1 MRYCK
6 YFAFL
11 SCLRILHWCVKNQAY
26 KHKLRSGSK
35 SDASTS
41 LDDYL
46 SFGSSLSDGL
56 LRFDAREV
64 SVLGLTSMIK
74 VFAQMRNLRRGH
86 DTQGRLK
93 TVNIDEISQGYAN
106 FMAQLRIVE
115 IHDKVHK
122 ELFGPKDKMPEKGAP
137 LNKAEE
143 EAKRARA
150 LADPIRAEKE
160 AKAEQE
166 AAKAKAERAHED
178 AKKLVDIFSSQVLQP
193 QTDMFLTPEW
203 DEMVPFPT
211 SKFLLRVID
220 ILLFHR

>member
-1 MRYCK
+1 M
-6 YFAFL
+6 
-11 SCLRILHWCVKNQAY
+11 Q
-26 KHKLRSGSK
+26 SGSK
-35 SDASTS
+35 SNPSTS

-56 LRFDAREV
+56 LRFDAREI

-93 TVNIDEISQGYAN
+93 KINIDETSQGYAN
-106 FMAQLRIVE
+106 FVAPLRIVE
-115 IHDKVHK
+115 IHDNVQR
-122 ELFGPKDKMPEKGAP
+122 ELFGPKDKMTEKAP
-137 LNKAEE
+137 FNKAEE

-160 AKAEQE
+160 TKAEHE
-166 AAKAKAERAHED
+166 AAEAKAERAHED
-178 AKKLVDIFSSQVLQP
+178 AEKLVDILSSQAFQP

-203 DEMVPFPT
+203 DEMVPYPT
-211 SKFLLRVID
+211 SKFCASQ
-220 ILLFHR
+220 LFLVSSLIRLTFSLEGPFRRLWVE

>member
-1 MRYCK
+1 M
-6 YFAFL
+6 
-11 SCLRILHWCVKNQAY
+11 Q
-26 KHKLRSGSK
+26 SGAR

-93 TVNIDEISQGYAN
+93 KINIDETSQGYAN
-106 FMAQLRIVE
+106 FVAPLRIVE
-115 IHDKVHK
+115 IHDNVQK
-122 ELFGPKDKMPEKGAP
+122 ELFGPKDKMPEKAP
-137 LNKAEE
+137 LNKSEE
-143 EAKRARA
+143 K
-150 LADPIRAEKE
+150 

-166 AAKAKAERAHED
+166 AAEAKAERAHED
-178 AKKLVDIFSSQVLQP
+178 AKKLVDILSSQVLQP

-211 SKFLLRVID
+211 SKFCVS
-220 ILLFHR
+220 